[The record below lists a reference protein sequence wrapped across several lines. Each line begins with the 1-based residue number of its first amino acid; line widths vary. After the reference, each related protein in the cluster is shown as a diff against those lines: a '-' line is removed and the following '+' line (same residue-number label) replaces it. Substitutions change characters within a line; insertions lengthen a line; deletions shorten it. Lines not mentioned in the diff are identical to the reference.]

1 MDEEINKILHSLK
14 FQFSDGVYV
23 EGELLYKNLQNKNNL
38 DKYVDA
44 EEAILVESFKTS
56 LNRTNSYLKILPK
69 IIKL

>member
-23 EGELLYKNLQNKNNL
+23 EGELLYKNLQNKDNL

-56 LNRTNSYLKILPK
+56 PQQDKFLLKNFTK
-69 IIKL
+69 K